1 VNTLSIISLVFVG
14 GGLGSISRFGVGKLS
29 LKFYNGEFPLGTLA
43 ANLIACIVLGL
54 TIYLTKDKITQHE
67 WIKYLIL
74 IGFCGGFST
83 FSTFSVET
91 LKLMQDQFYSLAILN
106 IVISL
111 ILGIGILFVL
121 VK

>member
-1 VNTLSIISLVFVG
+1 VG
-14 GGLGSISRFGVGKLS
+14 GGLGSLSRFGVGKLS
-29 LKFYNGEFPLGTLA
+29 MKMYNGEFPLGTLS
-43 ANLIACIVLGL
+43 ANFIACLVLGL
-54 TIYLTKDKITQHE
+54 TIYFTKDKLQEQE
-67 WIKYLIL
+67 WVKHLVL

-91 LKLMQDQFYSLAILN
+91 LKLMQDQFYGLAILN
-106 IVISL
+106 ILISL

>member
-91 LKLMQDQFYSLAILN
+91 LKLMQDQFYGLAILN

>member
-1 VNTLSIISLVFVG
+1 MNTLSIISLVFVG